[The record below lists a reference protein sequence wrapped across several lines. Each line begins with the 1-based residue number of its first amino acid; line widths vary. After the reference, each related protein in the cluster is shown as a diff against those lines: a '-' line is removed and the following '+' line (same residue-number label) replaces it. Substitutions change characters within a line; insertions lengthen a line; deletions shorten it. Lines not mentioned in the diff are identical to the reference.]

1 MSHDIEICV
10 KKELFL
16 VLPRHVGRSW
26 ILAEY
31 RRILEE
37 ESKREKPENEPEVSP
52 AVEAQPDQE

>member
-1 MSHDIEICV
+1 MSHDIEICA

-16 VLPRHVGRSW
+16 VLPRGIGRSW

-37 ESKREKPENEPEVSP
+37 ESKREELENDP
-52 AVEAQPDQE
+52 ADMRGES

>member
-1 MSHDIEICV
+1 MSHDIEICA

-16 VLPRHVGRSW
+16 VLPRGIGRSW